1 MNIRIPRPY
10 IAVLS
15 GILIFVVIAGAYYIQ
30 TKPFRIASKLTTFVV
45 QPRAGTFKFDKSQL
59 LLAAYLSRESLL
71 PLLIEQYPSSKTN
84 KKIAILLIY
93 GECVQHANWTGYE
106 KAMPHMFEALQ
117 AEDQTLVDYAVV
129 ALSKMEHHAVNPLT
143 AFIRK
148 NQDQEH
154 LLISALDALA
164 QTGSSRASAP
174 LASLLLADPG
184 TSGVEGISR
193 STNPSIREHAVDK
206 LALFDQSDAILAL
219 GKALED
225 EEESIRKAARN
236 SIISMKDPS
245 VDEAIQIAL
254 KSPVR
259 EARAAALE
267 IAQRLK
273 NDDLLRHAVQ
283 TWEQDEYVACK
294 AGSILA
300 GYRKSDVDTVLG
312 KTVFGDEL
320 EELKQSIQKDST
332 TLFRLFDKVQDEENL
347 DVLAEGLSNIIV
359 PWDREELQQR
369 LETATDAKKR
379 HLVLLIGRGGKR
391 SHAIR
396 GTKKHPRSKE
406 RERYEQE
413 YKSNF
418 TDLFIEG
425 LKNSSPT
432 EQHAYKEALEGIT
445 NCYLGADYRSWELW
459 KEANAIENEILAEFK
474 KDFNDFPQKRSKRLQ
489 ARIDRALKIYEGLA
503 DRTQG
508 RQSFESKETRLYSK
522 KQHIIKQTS
531 ID

>member
-10 IAVLS
+10 NAVLY
-15 GILIFVVIAGAYYIQ
+15 GILIFVVVAGAYFIQ
-30 TKPFRIASKLTTFVV
+30 TKPFRIAAKLTTFVV
-45 QPRAGTFKFDKSQL
+45 QPRASTFKFDKSQL
-59 LLAAYLSRESLL
+59 LLSAYLSRDSLL
-71 PLLIEQYPSSKTN
+71 PLLVDQYPSSKTN

-93 GECVQHANWTGYE
+93 GECVEQANWAGYE
-106 KAMPHMFEALQ
+106 KALPHMLEALQ
-117 AEDQTLVDYAVV
+117 AEDQILVDYAVV
-129 ALSKMEHHAVNPLT
+129 ALSKLEHLAVDPLT

-148 NQDQEH
+148 NQDQER
-154 LLISALDALA
+154 LLTTAIDALG

-184 TSGVEGISR
+184 TSGVEGIAR
-193 STNPSIREHAVDK
+193 STNPSLREHAADK
-206 LALFDQSDAILAL
+206 LGLFDQPDAILAL

-225 EEESIRKAARN
+225 EEESIRETARN
-236 SIISMKDPS
+236 SLIPMKNPA
-245 VDEAIQIAL
+245 VAEAIQVAL

-259 EARAAALE
+259 EARTAALE
-267 IAQRLK
+267 IIRQRK
-273 NDDLLRHAVQ
+273 DIDQIRHAVQ
-283 TWEQDEYVACK
+283 TWKQDEFVACK

-300 GYRKSDVDTVLG
+300 NYRKSDADTVLG

-320 EELKQSIQKDST
+320 EALKQSIQKDTT
-332 TLFRLFDKVQDEENL
+332 TLLRLFDKVQNEENL
-347 DVLAEGLSNIIV
+347 DVLAEGLPNIIV

-406 RERYEQE
+406 RERYERE

-432 EQHAYKEALEGIT
+432 EQHAYKEALESIT

-474 KDFNDFPQKRSKRLQ
+474 KDFNNFPQKRSRRLQ
-489 ARIDRALKIYEGLA
+489 DKIDRALRIYEGLA

-508 RQSFESKETRLYSK
+508 RQSFERREKRLYSHK
-522 KQHIIKQTS
+522 EHIIKQTS